1 MPNPISSTPNSQY
14 QAPVDHAETQAV
26 GPKEVSCAA
35 PAAAVATAGVAMAQS
50 VSALVAGAPTLI
62 GALPGALGFVVASM
76 GMGIAAAN
84 YANCR
89 DEQAAK
95 AK

>member
-1 MPNPISSTPNSQY
+1 
-14 QAPVDHAETQAV
+14 
-26 GPKEVSCAA
+26 
-35 PAAAVATAGVAMAQS
+35 MAQS
-50 VSALVAGAPTLI
+50 VVALVAGAPTLI

-76 GMGIAAAN
+76 GMGAAAAS

-89 DEQAAK
+89 DEQAAE